1 MGKGKHIGLGVAA
14 LAAGAGV
21 AALAAGSHKNNGERA
36 QKKAVEEKARA
47 EYRNTERGRHEKN
60 SKGIYYTNGNYEA
73 FARPRKPEGVDE
85 KSAYIV
91 GSGTG
96 LSGSSLLPGERRS
109 DGRFPHSHS

>member
-36 QKKAVEEKARA
+36 QKKAIEEKARA

-60 SKGIYYTNGNYEA
+60 SRVSTIPTVITRLLRDRES
-73 FARPRKPEGVDE
+73 RRVWMRRVPIL
-85 KSAYIV
+85 SAADWPLWQQPA
-91 GSGTG
+91 SW
-96 LSGSSLLPGERRS
+96 
-109 DGRFPHSHS
+109 